1 MSISGTRSPY
11 VARTWV
17 THNGRSRN
25 LRHLTYHAETTSGKV
40 FSGSSM
46 FKVINLAEKY
56 EQARI
61 AMRGE

>member
-1 MSISGTRSPY
+1 MAFPDLHTKF
-11 VARTWV
+11 VNRTWV
-17 THNGRSRN
+17 THDGRSRQ
-25 LRHLTYHAETTSGKV
+25 LRHLTYHVETTSGKV

-46 FKVINLAEKY
+46 FKTVDMAVKY